1 MRESYRPN
9 ETATLVIETPP
20 RTVGTQLLRVG
31 ERPSARRRDELP
43 SAERF
48 EPPDAHAGDRLDR
61 GGPSAW
67 PRLTAVRSTDSPRAP
82 SCAGRQNEPNGS
94 YGWPVKPFHSQH
106 PVRGSFGDPR
116 IGPSGN
122 EIVRTFH
129 FGIDVSAPDATP
141 VYATATGTVSV
152 HGTHPDTLLIA
163 RPDGSVF
170 EYWHVIP
177 AVRVGQHVVAYRTVL
192 GHIATGWG
200 HVHFAERRG
209 GAYLN
214 PLRSGAIFPYADT
227 TCPGIGEVRF
237 ERAGIRQKARGL
249 KGRLD
254 IAVRAEDAPPLSAPA
269 PWRELPVTPA
279 RVQWRIVGE
288 HGSIVMPWQS
298 VHDVRQVLPRG
309 AFESVYTS
317 DTRQNRPNRPG
328 VYRFNLARGWDADP
342 FRRASTV
349 FRSWL
354 PIPLATRPGSPSR
367 SRSRADAVACRR
379 RAEQVRIH
387 RRSPRSLRRV
397 LREREERHPRELL
410 AQLGPELARIGRL
423 VVQV

>member
-1 MRESYRPN
+1 MGRRKRIGIAVGVVGALAAATLGVASRGGEPGQEGGDIRRSSAQTSRPAVEANFMRESYRPN

-82 SCAGRQNEPNGS
+82 SCAGRQNEPTGS
-94 YGWPVKPFHSQH
+94 DGWPVKPFHSQH

-152 HGTHPDTLLIA
+152 YGDPPRHAADRATGRSA
-163 RPDGSVF
+163 F

-177 AVRVGQHVVAYRTVL
+177 AVRAGQHVVAYRTVL

-328 VYRFNLARGWDADP
+328 VYRFNLARGWDAGSLPAGIYRIQVLVADTAGNAARLSQP
-342 FRRASTV
+342 FT
-349 FRSWL
+349 
-354 PIPLATRPGSPSR
+354 ITG
-367 SRSRADAVACRR
+367 
-379 RAEQVRIH
+379 
-387 RRSPRSLRRV
+387 
-397 LREREERHPRELL
+397 
-410 AQLGPELARIGRL
+410 
-423 VVQV
+423 